1 MKKNNIACYISLN
14 RQKKD
19 GITHFI
25 SEIFANLEKSE
36 DMNYFFNAYLSLRD
50 KKSVALKD
58 FQKIVPQREVRVKKT
73 IFINKLKRH
82 ICEFWLP
89 YIYRRFMNNGADAHV
104 FFNNYVP
111 FCKFKGKV
119 AVIIHDLTPI
129 YSSGG
134 KSLLSKCK
142 RIRNFLRYKHTVKVA
157 DLIFT
162 VSEFSANDIIKHFPQ
177 AEGKIV
183 VNYCGMD
190 YERFSKP
197 VPEELKRA
205 IRAEYKL
212 PDKYFLFVGQAREN
226 KNLKNTIKGYSL
238 LPEET
243 RKEYKLVL
251 ANHTQDLV
259 SLAENLGVKDD
270 IKFLSGIKEEHLVGV
285 FQMAFAELLISF
297 SEGFGLPMVEAMA
310 AGVPSITSN
319 CSCLPEVAGGAA
331 LLVDPY
337 DAEEIKNGMQRL
349 IEDGNLRQELI
360 EKGKIRAKD
369 FSWSNTAQVFETK
382 LRELCR

>member
-19 GITHFI
+19 GITHVI
-25 SEIFANLEKSE
+25 SAIFANLEKSE
-36 DMNYFFNAYLSLRD
+36 DMNYFFNAYLSLTD
-50 KKSVALKD
+50 KKDEALKD
-58 FQKIVPQREVRVKKT
+58 FQAVVPQSEIRLKK
-73 IFINKLKRH
+73 ILLPNRLKTRF
-82 ICEFWLP
+82 CEFWLP
-89 YIYRRFMNNGADAHV
+89 YIYRRFMNNGADVHV
-104 FFNNYVP
+104 FFNNFVP
-111 FCKFKGKV
+111 FYKFKSKV
-119 AVIIHDLTPI
+119 AVVIHDLTPI
-129 YSSGG
+129 CSNGK

-142 RIRNFLRYKHTVKVA
+142 KIKNFLHYKHTVKVA

-162 VSEFSANDIIKHFPQ
+162 VSEFSAKEIIKYFPKAQ
-177 AEGKIV
+177 GKIV
-183 VNYCGMD
+183 VNYNGMD
-190 YERFSKP
+190 YERFSTP
-197 VPEELKRA
+197 VSEDLKRE
-205 IRAEYKL
+205 IIAEYDL
-212 PDKYFLFVGQAREN
+212 PAKYFLFVGQAREN
-226 KNLKNTIKGYSL
+226 KNLKNTVKGYAL
-238 LPEET
+238 LPEEI

-259 SLAENLGVKDD
+259 SLAEDLGVKDD

-331 LLVDPY
+331 LMVDPY
-337 DAEEIKNGMQRL
+337 DTEEIKEGMQSL
-349 IEDGNLRQELI
+349 IEDDNLRQELI

-369 FSWSNTAQVFETK
+369 FSWRNTAQVFENK
-382 LRELCR
+382 IKELCR